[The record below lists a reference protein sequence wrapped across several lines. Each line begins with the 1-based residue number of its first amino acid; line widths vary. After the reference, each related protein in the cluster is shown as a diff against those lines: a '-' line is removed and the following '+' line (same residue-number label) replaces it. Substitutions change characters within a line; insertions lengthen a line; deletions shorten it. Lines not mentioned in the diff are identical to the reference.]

1 MISGAAAH
9 GRRQPTT
16 PPAEPVR
23 EHNRTSQGRGDRRR
37 RRCDR
42 RGRSA
47 PLRQGRLHHL
57 PDPSLL
63 EKAPPH
69 VDAIV
74 AAGGRA
80 QAFSTDA
87 RDEGAVVAL
96 FETIERDVGP
106 LEACLFNA
114 GANIRL
120 GALETTGTLFQRVW
134 QLACFA
140 GFVTGRE
147 AARHMLLRGRG
158 TILFTGAT
166 GSLRG
171 GAGFAAFAAAKA
183 GLRATAQS
191 LAREFGPKGIHIA
204 HLIIDGGVDSP
215 AIHQRRLARLGPDA
229 PPPEP
234 GSLIALDTIAETYWT
249 LHMQPPDGWTH
260 ELDLRPSVEPW

>member
-1 MISGAAAH
+1 MSTTEPRKVVAIVGAGDAIGAAV
-9 GRRQPTT
+9 GRRFAKGGYT
-16 PPAEPVR
+16 VCLI
-23 EHNRTSQGRGDRRR
+23 RR
-37 RRCDR
+37 
-42 RGRSA
+42 S
-47 PLRQGRLHHL
+47 
-57 PDPSLL
+57 L
-63 EKAPPH
+63 EKAAPH

-166 GSLRG
+166 ASLRG

-204 HLIIDGGVDSP
+204 HLI
-215 AIHQRRLARLGPDA
+215 
-229 PPPEP
+229 
-234 GSLIALDTIAETYWT
+234 
-249 LHMQPPDGWTH
+249 
-260 ELDLRPSVEPW
+260 

>member
-1 MISGAAAH
+1 MSTTEPRKVVAIVGAGDAIGAAV
-9 GRRQPTT
+9 GRRFAKGGYT
-16 PPAEPVR
+16 VCLI
-23 EHNRTSQGRGDRRR
+23 RR
-37 RRCDR
+37 
-42 RGRSA
+42 S
-47 PLRQGRLHHL
+47 
-57 PDPSLL
+57 L
-63 EKAPPH
+63 EKAAPH

-74 AAGGRA
+74 AAGGQA

-260 ELDLRPSVEPW
+260 ELDLRPSVERW